1 MRYNQLISQKQ
12 LDFISH
18 HFEMVIFEWAYSKE
32 GHMCFKYMSPS
43 AKNMFNNCPRDIRN
57 YLDYIDPSQ
66 HKLVSDEHFRCANTK
81 KSFDLE
87 LRLLGDN
94 LKTKWIRVYA
104 NFTYEDVNGSIFYT
118 GYISDITDQKTNQEL
133 IKNQKFFYENIMNEI
148 PLAVFVMNTKKQI
161 IYKNKLFD
169 QLLKI
174 RIENRNLGINS
185 SDKIFTDFYFNELD
199 IHFVFEEKVQKIS
212 EEVLVDEN
220 HSLLYFLNWLI
231 PVLDIDDQ
239 IIQIMGYSLNIT
251 NRKIIENQLT
261 ANEIKH
267 REIIEKMNL
276 GLIEVNFNGD
286 IIFAND
292 TFLKM
297 TNLMIEDVNK
307 FDIDSLI
314 ESIEQTDI
322 FSIRANTWKT
332 QKAKEF
338 YFHLNGDDVCWLL
351 NITTH
356 YDDDRN
362 VSVYLIV
369 CLDITDQKQ
378 LEKDLILSKDVAER
392 NSKVKDIFL
401 ANMSHEIRTPLNAL
415 IGLSNLLTKTNLNE
429 TQEKYTKLLKSSAD
443 NLLAI
448 VNDVLDLSK
457 INSGNV
463 KVDETPFN
471 IYEVIRNIIKLFT
484 NKADEKGIF
493 LNLEILAAYRDGI
506 IVGDQYKFSQILS
519 NLISNAIKF
528 TEVGGVIITCNYL
541 NEDEFYA
548 SFQITISDTG
558 IGIDEHFIDK
568 IYDKFSQ
575 ENDSTTRIYG
585 GTGLGMSITKEL
597 LTILKGTIYV
607 KSEKNIGTDFVI
619 DIPFRKIESSEIK
632 SESKN
637 NETKLDLKGKKILV
651 VDDND
656 MNRLVASLILNEH
669 GAEIREAENGFD
681 ALEILEKENIDL
693 ILMDVQMPVMN
704 GYETT
709 RRIRLLGFTNPI
721 IALTAYAVSEEKDR
735 CIEAGMNDLIT
746 KPFEELQL
754 ITIVKHAVDRILQ
767 LSTPKY
773 TINIPIHGR
782 KIIDFSYLK
791 KICKQN
797 RKQFIRMI
805 DLFLSQA
812 KRQMVEM
819 QNAYEDSD
827 VNKIRLI
834 AHQMKPSMQML
845 GIHKIE
851 QEIKFLESIHS
862 DIGKNSRT
870 EKSIRKIRDVV
881 SEVCQ
886 HIEELDLETYEL

>member
-43 AKNMFNNCPRDIRN
+43 AKNMFNNYPRDIRN

-66 HKLVSDEHFRCANTK
+66 HKLVSDEHFRCATTR

-133 IKNQKFFYENIMNEI
+133 IKNQKLFYENIMNEI

-541 NEDEFYA
+541 KEDEFYA
-548 SFQITISDTG
+548 CFQITISDTG

-619 DIPFRKIESSEIK
+619 DIPFSKIESSEIK

-746 KPFEELQL
+746 KPFEERQL
-754 ITIVKHAVDRILQ
+754 ITIVKHAVDQILQ

-773 TINIPIHGR
+773 TMNIPIHGR

-791 KICKQN
+791 NICKQN
-797 RKQFIRMI
+797 REQFIRMI

>member
-66 HKLVSDEHFRCANTK
+66 HKLVSDEHFRCATTR
-81 KSFDLE
+81 KSFELE

-541 NEDEFYA
+541 KEDEFYA
-548 SFQITISDTG
+548 CFQITISDTG

-746 KPFEELQL
+746 KPFEERQL
-754 ITIVKHAVDRILQ
+754 ITIVKHAVDQILQ

-773 TINIPIHGR
+773 TMNIPIHGR

-791 KICKQN
+791 NICKQN